1 MTLDQKKELRRL
13 RGLGYTQKET
23 AFLLGVAE
31 RTVRR
36 EERKSEVDE
45 EEISEEEIFE
55 DPEEGWHAHYTK
67 ELGLTTPDAS
77 SWTFLVY
84 QESAPEGW
92 EEALIQTGCPL
103 VIGPWHDSDQWTHD
117 DPKGTYKAGDLKKV
131 HLHGTLKTPQKIS
144 LKKAAML
151 IQRITHGPV
160 PQVVHDEAGLLAYI
174 SHHDKNGNPLPGKHE
189 YNSNEVRLYN
199 GWRPEPTEQDKAVMR
214 LQLERYL
221 TVEGIDN
228 YTIAVNRV
236 RTELGTDFSKLM
248 RQDAHHFR
256 GMIDANR
263 YDVGRNRERLLEL
276 IEREMAEETEAE
288 RFWEENQKNQQQEDK
303 KYDESFNKGT
313 N

>member
-36 EERKSEVDE
+36 EEKKSEVDE
-45 EEISEEEIFE
+45 EEIPEEEIFE

-67 ELGLTTPDAS
+67 ELGLTTPESS
-77 SWTFLVY
+77 SWTFIVY
-84 QESAPEGW
+84 KESAPEGW
-92 EEALIQTGCPL
+92 EEALVQTGCPL
-103 VIGPWHDSDQWTHD
+103 GIGPWHDLDQWTHD
-117 DPKGTYKAGDLKKV
+117 DPKGKYKAGDFKNA

-151 IQRITHGPV
+151 IQRITHGPL
-160 PQVVHDEAGLLAYI
+160 PQVVHDEAAILGYM

-189 YNSNEVRLYN
+189 YDPNEVRLYN

-263 YDVGRNRERLLEL
+263 YVVGRNRERLLEL

-288 RFWEENQKNQQQEDK
+288 RFWEENQNSKQQEDK
-303 KYDESFNKGT
+303 NNDESANTNKD
-313 N
+313 